1 MADKDFSN
9 QNRMDAFNISRYQNK
24 IDLLSTNAATL
35 DPDQCGC
42 VQFQTILKQGRI
54 SQSKTEWLLTI
65 SADMKTRKMCLKQHL
80 PCMRVHYDDVPS

>member
-1 MADKDFSN
+1 MAAKDFSD
-9 QNRMDAFNISRYQNK
+9 QNRVDDFNISRDQNN
-24 IDLLSTNAATL
+24 IDLLRTSAATL